1 MGLIIEEKCNV
12 VYLFGVHTCIQY
24 IKETIYIVNQ
34 QKRNTDYILYLIM
47 CQYRSMLI

>member
-1 MGLIIEEKCNV
+1 MGLIKKKHVSV

-24 IKETIYIVNQ
+24 IKETIYFVNQ